1 MRKRT
6 GFMKGMRMMGRA
18 ERRRA
23 QKLAQKEKTATYN
36 LTKAQ
41 LDAAVREQVGKELER
56 IKQEAMDDAINTAM
70 VLLLTL
76 PLEVLMDH
84 YWTKSYAKRI
94 PKFTELVLEYY
105 ERWQNGELDMEKLKE
120 DLWEY
125 LESKKTLK
133 TVTLVAGE
141 GEGAD
146 RRTTTV
152 ACASGAGTGLNRRE
166 LYTDARDV
174 SSTVDNETLTDAE
187 YNAQLSQ
194 RGLENLAEN
203 IATKSF
209 EGKVETTRMYR
220 YGEDFFLGDMVQ
232 IVNEYGIEGKA
243 RVTEFIRSQSKEGLD
258 SYPTFV
264 TVE

>member
-1 MRKRT
+1 MSENIKELLNEEIA
-6 GFMKGMRMMGRA
+6 A
-18 ERRRA
+18 EIQA
-23 QKLAQKEKTATYN
+23 ISSLDSGSEKKSKAIEDLAKLYRLRIEESKNE
-36 LTKAQ
+36 
-41 LDAAVREQVGKELER
+41 LDAE
-56 IKQEAMDDAINTAM
+56 D
-70 VLLLTL
+70 
-76 PLEVLMDH
+76 
-84 YWTKSYAKRI
+84 KRSRR
-94 PKFTELVLEYY
+94 T
-105 ERWQNGELDMEKLKE
+105 
-120 DLWEY
+120 
-125 LESKKTLK
+125 LESE
-133 TVTLVAGE
+133 A
-141 GEGAD
+141 
-146 RRTTTV
+146 TV
-152 ACASGAGTGLNRRE
+152 ACSSGAGTGLNRRE

-187 YNAQLSQ
+187 YKAQLSQ